1 MGKYTEK
8 AGNVKDTELLRK
20 AAEKIEEVVKA
31 VNEATRAAEEK
42 QRILGLGN
50 QIESASV
57 RLINQSIFQNF
68 LTTISKNSP

>member
-20 AAEKIEEVVKA
+20 AAEKIEAVVTQ

-42 QRILGLGN
+42 LRILGLSN
-50 QIESASV
+50 LIESAAV
-57 RLINQSIFQNF
+57 RNLS
-68 LTTISKNSP
+68 